1 MAFKI
6 DPSSDLIDEFNLRKY
21 KNEANSLVDGTEY
34 LSNIKQQV
42 ISFYLEPTKEQV
54 YFKAFITAFSDT
66 YSPNYSTNQVFGRT
80 DPIHIYQNTTR
91 SITLAFQVPAA
102 SEGEAFENLG
112 RVQKIIQMLYPGY
125 SSFDNALTLSEAPLV
140 RLKVMNLLSSKES
153 FTTTRT
159 SDSQTSDKES
169 KTFEKYYTNYK
180 SSAAPNKGTLGV
192 ITSCTVTHNLEDAQ
206 KGVFEK
212 SENVVLPKTI
222 DVNISFTPFHE
233 ETIGRIVGSEDLG
246 VDDFGVEKKNVFPY
260 GVDLGSS
267 DINNIEPAGK
277 SVTKGAAGEAL
288 RRDAEE
294 KRRRASSAQQDYDK
308 VQAANKRASR
318 KLIRKEKRGKITEQ
332 ERNEQLAN
340 LTLEAIP
347 TFNESVTATREAR
360 EAEKTYQDFLK

>member
-21 KNEANSLVDGTEY
+21 KNEGNSLVDGTEY
-34 LSNIKQQV
+34 LSNVKQQV

-54 YFKAFITAFSDT
+54 YFKAFITTFSDT
-66 YSPNYSTNQVFGRT
+66 YTPNYSTNQVFGRT

-91 SITLAFQVPAA
+91 NITLAFQVPAA

-140 RLKVMNLLSSKES
+140 RIKIMNLLSNNQS
-153 FTTTRT
+153 FTTN
-159 SDSQTSDKES
+159 KETNTETNNQEK
-169 KTFEKYYTNYK
+169 KTLERKYTNYK
-180 SSAAPNKGTLGV
+180 SSAAPDKGTLGV
-192 ITSCTVTHNLEDAQ
+192 ITSCTVTHNLEDPS

-212 SENVVLPKTI
+212 EENVVLPKVI
-222 DVNISFTPFHE
+222 DVNLSFTPFHE
-233 ETIGRIVGSEDLG
+233 ETIGRTVGSEG
-246 VDDFGVEKKNVFPY
+246 QQVDQNGIEKKNIFPY

-267 DINNIEPAGK
+267 GANNIQPAGK
-277 SVTKGAAGEAL
+277 SATKAEAL

-294 KRRRASSAQQDYDK
+294 KRRKASSAQQDFDK

-318 KLIRKEKRGKITEQ
+318 RLIRKEKRGRITEQ

-347 TFNESVTATREAR
+347 AFQESATATREAR
-360 EAEKTYQDFLK
+360 EAEQAYQDFLK